1 MKLIM
6 IHLKLLASALAGTVV
21 YVTVSIFAGQNGINS
36 YKQLEDQKREIS
48 RQANY
53 IQNINDALTLEKN
66 ALSNDRDVIAAY
78 ARKLDYV
85 KEGETLVKINGL
97 KPFEHTLYDTGSV
110 LKRTEISYIPDDVC
124 KILGV
129 VFFFLTL
136 LLFLFIDLSNGNNP
150 FVRKKEVNIIKGIP
164 IYGGK
169 QI

>member
-1 MKLIM
+1 M

-21 YVTVSIFAGQNGINS
+21 YVAVSVFAGQNGINS
-36 YKQLEDQKREIS
+36 YKQLENQKREIS
-48 RQANY
+48 KQAAK
-53 IQNINDALTLEKN
+53 IQNINDELVLEKN
-66 ALSNDRDVIAAY
+66 ALSNDKDVIAAY

-85 KEGETLVKINGL
+85 KDGETLVKITGL
-97 KPFEHTLYDTGSV
+97 KPFERTLYDTGSV
-110 LKRTEISYIPDDVC
+110 LKRTEITYIPDDIC

-129 VFFFLTL
+129 VFFFMTM

-150 FVRKKEVNIIKGIP
+150 FVKKKKTNVITGIP